1 MENSIVGILG
11 CGGYIGSNAAEK
23 LLRNGVRVIGGQRS
37 DKELFSEYDN
47 FSRRKVDVSVKADLE
62 AFIDECDII
71 VNCVSPSHVYGKLV
85 RDAVISAGKI
95 LVDPSD
101 ASYEKDRSN
110 TEGICVASAGYIPGL
125 SEFLPYV
132 AAKRDFDTIERS
144 VVYQGGFDGCSAGS
158 FVDMIIG
165 AGNED
170 FCGDAY
176 ISKGNIAPLG
186 SDIRKTHSTPFSD
199 KKVIFKPLITC
210 DSRKL
215 AEVLGSDEHYF
226 FCTYDDMATLSFFMR
241 LLVDVTRHSKEEAAD
256 IIENKLNE
264 RIRTNKEFGS
274 QVPLAF
280 LYMELTGLKNGSRKT
295 AAYKVCLRNVNRV
308 CGYFLAETVL
318 AVLRDPSKLHSG
330 FNYGFEL
337 VDAAYEKRILD
348 EIGDDEYIRFEEMDT
363 ADRLSIGDITNKA

>member
-1 MENSIVGILG
+1 MDNKIIGILG
-11 CGGYIGSNAAEK
+11 YGGYIGRNAAEK
-23 LLRNGVRVIGGQRS
+23 LLKNGITVIGGQR
-37 DKELFSEYDN
+37 KNKGLFSEFEN
-47 FSRRKVDVSVKADLE
+47 FSSLKVDVNNKAELDD
-62 AFIDECDII
+62 FISRCDIVI
-71 VNCVSPSHVYGKLV
+71 NCISPSHVYGKLI
-85 RDAVISAGKI
+85 RDAVLSAGKI
-95 LVDPSD
+95 LIDPSD
-101 ASYEKDRSN
+101 ASYEKDRSL

-132 AAKRDFDTIERS
+132 TAKRDFDTIERS

-176 ISKGNIAPLG
+176 ISKGKIAPLG
-186 SDIRKTHSTPFSD
+186 SDIRKTHATPFSD

-215 AEVLGSDEHYF
+215 AEKLGSDEHYF

-241 LLVDVTRHSKEEAAD
+241 LLVIVTRHSKEEAAK
-256 IIENKLNE
+256 IIEDKLNE

-274 QVPLAF
+274 QTPLAF
-280 LYMELTGLKNGSRKT
+280 LYLELTGQKNGIRKT
-295 AAYKVCLRNVNRV
+295 EAYKICLTNVNRV

-318 AVLRDPSKLHSG
+318 AVLRTPEKLHKG

-337 VDAAYEKRILD
+337 IDESYAERILD
-348 EIGDDEYIRFEEMDT
+348 EIGDDEYIKLEEISP
-363 ADRLSIGDITNKA
+363 ADKLCIEELTNKS